1 MANIYVDL
9 LLDDTSP
16 IYEYSVSLE
25 GNSYIIEIVY
35 NERTELNYMSLY
47 DSDRNPIVLG
57 TGLVPGYPIM
67 VDYALPLLTGFF
79 LLIQKGEL
87 QSEPYKTF
95 PDKLNQYYSFVY
107 TYVSED

>member
-9 LLDDTSP
+9 LLDDSP

-35 NERTELNYMSLY
+35 NERSQLYFMSLY
-47 DSDRNPIVLG
+47 DADRNPIVLG
-57 TGLVPGYPIM
+57 ASLVPGYPIM
-67 VDYALPLLTGFF
+67 YDYALPNLTGFF

-87 QSEPYKTF
+87 KAQPYKEF
-95 PDKLNQYYSFVY
+95 PDKLKQYYSLVY
-107 TYVSED
+107 TYTQD

>member
-9 LLDDTSP
+9 LLDDSP

-35 NERTELNYMSLY
+35 NERSQLYFMSLY
-47 DSDRNPIVLG
+47 DADRNPIVLG
-57 TGLVPGYPIM
+57 VGLVPGYPIM
-67 VDYALPLLTGFF
+67 YDYALPNLTGFF

-87 QSEPYKTF
+87 KAQPYKEF
-95 PDKLNQYYSFVY
+95 PDKLKQYYSLVY
-107 TYVSED
+107 TYVEE

>member
-9 LLDDTSP
+9 LLDDSP

-35 NERTELNYMSLY
+35 NERSQLYFMSLY
-47 DSDRNPIVLG
+47 DADRNPIVLG
-57 TGLVPGYPIM
+57 VGLVPGYPIM
-67 VDYALPLLTGFF
+67 YDYALPNLTGFF

-87 QSEPYKTF
+87 KAQPYKEF
-95 PDKLNQYYSFVY
+95 PDKLKQYYSLVY
-107 TYVSED
+107 TYTQD

>member
-1 MANIYVDL
+1 MADIYVDL

-16 IYEYSVSLE
+16 FYEYSVSLE

-35 NERTELNYMSLY
+35 NERTQLNYLSLY

-107 TYVSED
+107 TYVED

>member
-1 MANIYVDL
+1 MADIYVDL

-35 NERTELNYMSLY
+35 NERTQLNYLSLY

-57 TGLVPGYPIM
+57 TGLVPGYPMM

-107 TYVSED
+107 SYTT

>member
-1 MANIYVDL
+1 MTTFYVDL
-9 LLDDTSP
+9 LLDDYP

-35 NERTELNYMSLY
+35 NERSQMYFMSLY
-47 DSDRNPIVLG
+47 DADRNPIVLG
-57 TGLVPGYPIM
+57 AGLVPGYPIM
-67 VDYALPLLTGFF
+67 YDYALPNLTGFF
-79 LLIQKGEL
+79 LLIQKGTL

-107 TYVSED
+107 TYTED